1 MSSEIDTLDEPA
13 FKAELTSLIPHL
25 RAFAKSLCGNAAMAD
40 DLAQETML
48 KAWRA
53 RERYEADTN
62 MKAWCFTILRNLF
75 YSEKRRDWRGQ
86 SLDPE
91 VAEAT
96 LIANDKLS
104 DSVELL
110 ELRNAMNQLPDDQRE
125 CLIMVGAGGLSYE
138 EVAQI
143 CDCAVGTIKS
153 RVSRAR
159 KALLELMEGGQV
171 SGFPSQDNLEA
182 HDAFED
188 ILDQADNLIG
198 TPPIPGAA

>member
-1 MSSEIDTLDEPA
+1 MASEIDTLDEPA

-53 RERYEADTN
+53 RDRYEADTN

-96 LIANDKLS
+96 LVANDKLS
-104 DSVELL
+104 DTVELL

-138 EVAQI
+138 EVAEI

-159 KALLELMEGGQV
+159 KALLELVEGSQI
-171 SGFPSQDNLEA
+171 SGFPSKDDLEA
-182 HDAFED
+182 HDAFDD
-188 ILDQADNLIG
+188 ILDQADQLIG
-198 TPPIPGAA
+198 TPPVPGAA